1 MSKEQTTKVSLAEF
15 KKIYSRILNYA
26 LKYKWI
32 LSASIFSL
40 LILAITNTGFLALIK
55 KITDEG
61 FVEQAS
67 NSSIFLPIALV
78 ILMTVR
84 ALSGF
89 VSGYSMRWVSRKI
102 VEDLRFD
109 AFKRLMT
116 LPVTYFDSNA
126 SGNIVSKLTY
136 ETEQLSFVATKVA
149 LESIRESLTIIGI
162 VSYMLY
168 LDWLLTLIFALM
180 APIMAYYLRLVSPKL
195 RKAGSEV
202 QSTMGDMTSAS
213 EEAISGQ
220 RIVKIFESSIFEFK
234 KFSQIVL
241 RNRKMQTKLAQLSGA
256 NSFVIEVL
264 ASISLALVV
273 YYSVGRFTPGEFAA
287 FVGALLMLISP
298 IKKLTGINEQ
308 IQVGLAAAI
317 SIFSVMDE
325 KKEID
330 TGNKKLKK
338 ITGHIEFK
346 NVSFSYEKIKKPV
359 LSNVNLK
366 IKPGEKIALVGK
378 SGGGKTSLVNLI
390 PRFYDLDSGSI
401 LIDKVNITDIKLK
414 NLRHQLSLVSQDT
427 ILFNDTI
434 YNNIAY
440 GGLKNSTPRRVKQ
453 AAKGANAIEFIN
465 KLPDGFNHKI
475 GDRGVRLSGG
485 QKQRI
490 AIARAIL
497 KNAPILLLDE
507 ATSALDSESEKLV
520 QQALDNLMHG
530 RTSIVIAHRLS
541 TVRNADRIVVIDNGE
556 IVEVG
561 THQGLLRLK
570 KYYFRLYKKGFS

>member
-15 KKIYSRILNYA
+15 KKIYSRILHYA

-78 ILMTVR
+78 FLMTVR

-116 LPVTYFDSNA
+116 LPVSYFDSNA

-234 KFSQIVL
+234 KFSQIVI

-308 IQVGLAAAI
+308 IQVGFAAAM

-330 TGNKKLKK
+330 TGKKKLKK

-346 NVSFSYEKIKKPV
+346 N
-359 LSNVNLK
+359 
-366 IKPGEKIALVGK
+366 
-378 SGGGKTSLVNLI
+378 
-390 PRFYDLDSGSI
+390 
-401 LIDKVNITDIKLK
+401 
-414 NLRHQLSLVSQDT
+414 
-427 ILFNDTI
+427 
-434 YNNIAY
+434 
-440 GGLKNSTPRRVKQ
+440 
-453 AAKGANAIEFIN
+453 
-465 KLPDGFNHKI
+465 
-475 GDRGVRLSGG
+475 
-485 QKQRI
+485 
-490 AIARAIL
+490 
-497 KNAPILLLDE
+497 
-507 ATSALDSESEKLV
+507 
-520 QQALDNLMHG
+520 
-530 RTSIVIAHRLS
+530 
-541 TVRNADRIVVIDNGE
+541 
-556 IVEVG
+556 
-561 THQGLLRLK
+561 
-570 KYYFRLYKKGFS
+570 

>member
-1 MSKEQTTKVSLAEF
+1 MSKEQTTKVTLTEF
-15 KKIYSRILNYA
+15 KKIYSRIFSYA
-26 LKYKWI
+26 LKYKWTLSISI
-32 LSASIFSL
+32 LSLI
-40 LILAITNTGFLALIK
+40 ILALTNTGFLALIK

-67 NSSIFLPIALV
+67 NSSILLPIALV
-78 ILMTVR
+78 ILMTIR

-109 AFKRLMT
+109 AFKRLMA
-116 LPVTYFDSNA
+116 LPVTYFDSHA

-149 LESIRESLTIIGI
+149 LESIRESLTIVGI

-168 LDWLLTLIFALM
+168 LDWMLTLVFGLM
-180 APIMAYYLRLVSPKL
+180 APLMAFYLKLVSPKL

-202 QSTMGDMTSAS
+202 QTTMGDMTSAS

-220 RIVKIFESSIFEFK
+220 RIVKIFESSFFEFK
-234 KFSQIVL
+234 KFAEIVI
-241 RNRKMQTKLAQLSGA
+241 RNRKMQTKLAQLSGT

-287 FVGALLMLISP
+287 FVGGLLMLISP

-308 IQVGLAAAI
+308 IQIGIAAAL

-325 KKEID
+325 EKEVD
-330 TGNKKLKK
+330 TGKNKLKK
-338 ITGHIEFK
+338 ITGDIEFK
-346 NVSFSYEKIKKPV
+346 NVTFSYEKTKKYV
-359 LSNVNLK
+359 LKNINLK
-366 IKPGEKIALVGK
+366 IKPGEKVALVGK

-401 LIDKVNITDIKLK
+401 LIDKTNITDIKL
-414 NLRHQLSLVSQDT
+414 NDLRHHLSLVSQDT

-440 GGLKNSTPRRVKQ
+440 GSLKNTDSKKVKQ
-453 AAKGANAIEFIN
+453 AAKAANALEFIN

-475 GDRGVRLSGG
+475 GDRGVLLSGG

-520 QQALDNLMHG
+520 QQALDNLMNG

-541 TVRNADRIVVIDNGE
+541 TVRNADRIVVINDGE
-556 IVEVG
+556 ILEVG
-561 THQGLLRLK
+561 THEKLLKSK
-570 KYYFRLYKKGFS
+570 KYYYRLYQKGFS

>member
-1 MSKEQTTKVSLAEF
+1 MSKEQTTKLKLADF
-15 KKIYSRILNYA
+15 KKIYSRIFKYA
-26 LKYKWI
+26 LKYKWT
-32 LSASIFSL
+32 LFLSIFSL
-40 LILAITNTGFLALIK
+40 IILALTNTGFLALIK

-61 FVEQAS
+61 FVEQAV
-67 NSSIFLPIALV
+67 NSSIFLSIALIV
-78 ILMTVR
+78 LMTIR

-89 VSGYSMRWVSRKI
+89 ISGYSMRWVSRKI

-109 AFKRLMT
+109 AFKRLMI
-116 LPVTYFDSNA
+116 LPVTYVDSHA
-126 SGNIVSKLTY
+126 SGNIVSKITY
-136 ETEQLSFVATKVA
+136 ETEQLSFIATKVA
-149 LESIRESLTIIGI
+149 LESIRESLTIVGI
-162 VSYMLY
+162 VGYMLY
-168 LDWLLTLIFALM
+168 LDWVLTLVFALM
-180 APIMAYYLRLVSPKL
+180 TPLMAFYLRLVSPKL
-195 RKAGSEV
+195 RKAGKEV
-202 QSTMGDMTSAS
+202 QTTMGDMTSVS
-213 EEAISGQ
+213 EQAISGQ
-220 RIVKIFESSIFEFK
+220 RIVKIFESSLFEFK
-234 KFSQIVL
+234 KFSQIVI

-298 IKKLTGINEQ
+298 IKKLTAINEQ
-308 IQVGLAAAI
+308 IQIGIAAAI

-325 KKEID
+325 VKEKD
-330 TGNKKLKK
+330 TGKKVFKK
-338 ITGHIEFK
+338 INGQIEFK
-346 NVSFSYEKIKKPV
+346 NVSFSYERIKKPV
-359 LSNVNLK
+359 LKNINFT

-390 PRFYDLDSGSI
+390 PRFYELDSGSI
-401 LIDKVNITDIKLK
+401 LIDKINITQIKL
-414 NLRHQLSLVSQDT
+414 NDLRHHLSLVSQDT

-440 GGLKNSTPRRVKQ
+440 GNLNKMDFKKVKN
-453 AAKGANAIEFIN
+453 AAKAANAIEFIE
-465 KLPDGFNHKI
+465 KLPDGFNHQI

-541 TVRNADRIVVIDNGE
+541 TVMNADRIMVIDNGE
-556 IVEVG
+556 IIEVG
-561 THQGLLRLK
+561 THQSLLKSK
-570 KYYFRLYKKGFS
+570 KHYFRLYKKGFS

>member
-1 MSKEQTTKVSLAEF
+1 MSKDQTTTVNLVEF
-15 KKIYSRILNYA
+15 KKIYSRVFNYA

-32 LSASIFSL
+32 LFISIFSL
-40 LILAITNTGFLALIK
+40 VILALTNTGFLALIK

-67 NSSIFLPIALV
+67 NSSYFLPIALMV
-78 ILMTVR
+78 LMTIR

-109 AFKRLMT
+109 AFKRLMI

-168 LDWLLTLIFALM
+168 LDWTLTLIFALM
-180 APIMAYYLRLVSPKL
+180 APLMAYYLKLVSPKL
-195 RKAGSEV
+195 RKAGGEV

-220 RIVKIFESSIFEFK
+220 RIVKIFESSLFEFK
-234 KFSQIVL
+234 KFSKIVI

-308 IQVGLAAAI
+308 IQIGIAAAI

-330 TGNKKLKK
+330 IGKKKLKN
-338 ITGHIEFK
+338 ITGYIEFK
-346 NVSFSYEKIKKPV
+346 NVTFSYEKIKKPV
-359 LSNVNLK
+359 LKNIN
-366 IKPGEKIALVGK
+366 IQIMPGEKIALVGK

-401 LIDKVNITDIKLK
+401 LIDNNDITEIKLN
-414 NLRHQLSLVSQDT
+414 NLRHHLSLVSQDT

-440 GGLKNSTPRRVKQ
+440 GSIKKTDIKKVKQ
-453 AAKGANAIEFIN
+453 AAKAANALEFIN

-541 TVRNADRIVVIDNGE
+541 TVINADRIVVIDNGE
-556 IVEVG
+556 IVEIG
-561 THQGLLRLK
+561 THQNLLKAK
-570 KYYFRLYKKGFS
+570 KNYSQLYKKGFS

>member
-1 MSKEQTTKVSLAEF
+1 MSKEQTTKLKLADF
-15 KKIYSRILNYA
+15 KKIYSRIFKYA
-26 LKYKWI
+26 LKYKWT
-32 LSASIFSL
+32 LFLSIFSL
-40 LILAITNTGFLALIK
+40 IILALTNTGFLALIK

-61 FVEQAS
+61 FVEQAV
-67 NSSIFLPIALV
+67 NSSIFLSIALI
-78 ILMTVR
+78 ILMTIR

-89 VSGYSMRWVSRKI
+89 ISGYSMRWVSRKI

-109 AFKRLMT
+109 AFKRLMI
-116 LPVTYFDSNA
+116 LPVTYFDSHA
-126 SGNIVSKLTY
+126 SGNIVSKITY
-136 ETEQLSFVATKVA
+136 ETEQLSFIATKVA
-149 LESIRESLTIIGI
+149 LESIRESLTIVGI
-162 VSYMLY
+162 VGYMLY
-168 LDWLLTLIFALM
+168 LDWVLTLVFALM
-180 APIMAYYLRLVSPKL
+180 TPLMAFYLRLVSPKL
-195 RKAGSEV
+195 RKAGKEV
-202 QSTMGDMTSAS
+202 QTTMGDMTSVS
-213 EEAISGQ
+213 EQAISGQ
-220 RIVKIFESSIFEFK
+220 RIVKIFESSLFEFK
-234 KFSQIVL
+234 KFSQIVI

-298 IKKLTGINEQ
+298 IKKLTAINEQ
-308 IQVGLAAAI
+308 IQIGIAAAI

-325 KKEID
+325 VKEKD
-330 TGNKKLKK
+330 TGKKVFKK
-338 ITGHIEFK
+338 INGQIEFK
-346 NVSFSYEKIKKPV
+346 NVSFSYERIKKPV
-359 LSNVNLK
+359 LKNINFT

-390 PRFYDLDSGSI
+390 PRFYELDSGSI
-401 LIDKVNITDIKLK
+401 LIDKINITQIKL
-414 NLRHQLSLVSQDT
+414 NDLRHHLSLVSQDT

-440 GGLKNSTPRRVKQ
+440 GNLNKMDFKKVKN
-453 AAKGANAIEFIN
+453 AAKAANAIEFIE
-465 KLPDGFNHKI
+465 KLPDGFNHQI

-541 TVRNADRIVVIDNGE
+541 TVMNADRIMVIDNGE
-556 IVEVG
+556 IIEVG
-561 THQGLLRLK
+561 THQSLLKSK
-570 KYYFRLYKKGFS
+570 KHYFRLYKKGFS

>member
-1 MSKEQTTKVSLAEF
+1 MSKEQTTKVTLAEF
-15 KKIYSRILNYA
+15 KKIYSRVFNYA
-26 LKYKWI
+26 LKYKWT
-32 LSASIFSL
+32 LSISIFSL
-40 LILAITNTGFLALIK
+40 IILALTNTGFLALIK

-67 NSSIFLPIALV
+67 NASIFLPIALI
-78 ILMTVR
+78 ILMTIR

-116 LPVTYFDSNA
+116 LPVTYFDSHA

-168 LDWLLTLIFALM
+168 LDWMLTLIFALM
-180 APIMAYYLRLVSPKL
+180 APLMAFYLKLVSPKL
-195 RKAGSEV
+195 RKAGGEV
-202 QSTMGDMTSAS
+202 QTTMGDMTSAS

-220 RIVKIFESSIFEFK
+220 RIVKIFESSLFEFK
-234 KFSQIVL
+234 KFSQIVI
-241 RNRKMQTKLAQLSGA
+241 RNRKMQTKLAQLSGV

-308 IQVGLAAAI
+308 IQIGIAAAI

-330 TGNKKLKK
+330 TGKKKLQK

-346 NVSFSYEKIKKPV
+346 NVTFSYDKIKKPV
-359 LSNVNLK
+359 LENINFQ
-366 IKPGEKIALVGK
+366 IKSGEKIALVGK

-401 LIDKVNITDIKLK
+401 LIDKTNITDIKL
-414 NLRHQLSLVSQDT
+414 NDLRHHLSLVSQDT

-440 GGLKNSTPRRVKQ
+440 GSLKNTDSKKVKQ
-453 AAKGANAIEFIN
+453 AAKAANALEFID
-465 KLPDGFNHKI
+465 KLPNGFNHKI

-520 QQALDNLMHG
+520 QQALDNLMYG

-541 TVRNADRIVVIDNGE
+541 TVKNADRIVVIDNGE

-561 THQGLLRLK
+561 THQNLIKSK
-570 KYYFRLYKKGFS
+570 KYYFRLYKKGFG

>member
-1 MSKEQTTKVSLAEF
+1 MSKEQTTKVTLAEF
-15 KKIYSRILNYA
+15 KKIYSRIFNYA
-26 LKYKWI
+26 LKYKWT
-32 LSASIFSL
+32 LSISIFSL
-40 LILAITNTGFLALIK
+40 IILALTNTGFLALIK

-67 NSSIFLPIALV
+67 NSTILLPIALV
-78 ILMTVR
+78 ILMTIR

-89 VSGYSMRWVSRKI
+89 ISGYSMRWVSRKI

-109 AFKRLMT
+109 AFKRLMV
-116 LPVTYFDSNA
+116 LPVTYFDSHA

-149 LESIRESLTIIGI
+149 LESIRESLTIISI
-162 VSYMLY
+162 VSYMIY
-168 LDWLLTLIFALM
+168 LDWVLTLIFALM
-180 APIMAYYLRLVSPKL
+180 GPLMVFYLKLVSPKL
-195 RKAGSEV
+195 RKAGREIQTS
-202 QSTMGDMTSAS
+202 MGDMTSTS

-220 RIVKIFESSIFEFK
+220 RIVKIFESSFFEFK
-234 KFSQIVL
+234 KFSEIVI
-241 RNRKMQTKLAQLSGA
+241 RNRKMQTKLAQLSGT

-308 IQVGLAAAI
+308 IQIGITAAI

-325 KKEID
+325 QKEID
-330 TGNKKLKK
+330 TGKKKLKK
-338 ITGHIEFK
+338 ITGNIEFK
-346 NVSFSYEKIKKPV
+346 NVTFSYKKIKKPV
-359 LSNVNLK
+359 LKNINLQ
-366 IKPGEKIALVGK
+366 IQSGEKIALVGK

-401 LIDKVNITDIKLK
+401 LIDKTNITDIKLSD
-414 NLRHQLSLVSQDT
+414 LRHHLSLVSQDT

-440 GGLKNSTPRRVKQ
+440 GSLKTIDSKKVKQ
-453 AAKGANAIEFIN
+453 AAKAANALEFIN
-465 KLPDGFNHKI
+465 QLPDGFNHKI

-507 ATSALDSESEKLV
+507 ATSALDSESENLV
-520 QQALDNLMHG
+520 QHALDNLMNG
-530 RTSIVIAHRLS
+530 RTTIVIAHRLS
-541 TVRNADRIVVIDNGE
+541 TVMNADRIVVIENGKIAE
-556 IVEVG
+556 FG
-561 THQGLLRLK
+561 THKSLLKSK
-570 KYYFRLYKKGFS
+570 KNYYQLYKKGFS